1 MKFCNFLLRVDG
13 IQEATLEDFK
23 RVVEIGQ
30 KIYQPDNQKFLYKVE
45 NEIIDFI
52 GCLVNT
58 MTLQLLRIMSLIK
71 ILKIW
76 NRIQE
81 HVIRLNRVNSFLII
95 MILIN
100 ICCLSMT

>member
-13 IQEATLEDFK
+13 IREATLEDFK

-52 GCLVNT
+52 
-58 MTLQLLRIMSLIK
+58 
-71 ILKIW
+71 
-76 NRIQE
+76 
-81 HVIRLNRVNSFLII
+81 
-95 MILIN
+95 
-100 ICCLSMT
+100 